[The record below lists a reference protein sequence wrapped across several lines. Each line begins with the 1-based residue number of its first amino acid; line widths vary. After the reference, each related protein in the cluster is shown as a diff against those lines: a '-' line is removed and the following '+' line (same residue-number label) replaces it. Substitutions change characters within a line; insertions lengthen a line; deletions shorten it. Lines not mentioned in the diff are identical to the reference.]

1 MLGLWISSNG
11 ELTMGL
17 KNPVGDRGLHHGVV
31 DLCDLAVY
39 IVV

>member
-1 MLGLWISSNG
+1 
-11 ELTMGL
+11 MGL

-39 IVV
+39 IVDPKKTHMRTFLTP